1 MDGQSDQLLLS
12 EAGSGRQRGGD
23 KGNYRRPRAS
33 SGKQGRLG
41 PGSLLS
47 SQLALLCLTLS
58 PPVFVLFYFF
68 KTGFLG
74 CFRTYS
80 VEHTGL
86 KLRDLPVTV
95 SRMLVLQVCP
105 TTTWSDLCNFILWVE
120 VFCLHVYSCTMGMLS
135 THKDQRRISGP
146 LEVELQEQFVTC
158 LVSAWN

>member
-1 MDGQSDQLLLS
+1 MSPNLLVFFMDCSALPTDNLKLCFNMGLLFFIYPFL
-12 EAGSGRQRGGD
+12 
-23 KGNYRRPRAS
+23 P
-33 SGKQGRLG
+33 
-41 PGSLLS
+41 P
-47 SQLALLCLTLS
+47 LAFC
-58 PPVFVLFYFF
+58 LFYFF